1 MNNPG
6 QIRERKL
13 PMIEVRNLTKYFG
26 AKKVV
31 DSISFQM
38 EKGEI
43 LGFLGPNGAGKSTTM
58 RMITGFIP
66 PSGGTAVVGDADIIE
81 DSISAR
87 SKIGYL
93 PENAPVYPDM
103 TVHGY
108 LDFCA
113 EIRGFAGAER
123 KKRVADTLE
132 KCFLTEVRYQSINTL
147 SKGFKQRVCFAQS
160 IIHDPGYLILDE
172 PTDGLDPN
180 QKHEVRLMIQRMS
193 ADKAIIL
200 STHILEEMDAVCTR
214 AIIIAKGHI
223 VADDT
228 PSNLRTYSSVHG
240 AVSLTLRGS
249 DSEGFLSFVQ
259 GVSGVRTAKILEQN
273 ADEFRV
279 RVFPEKPDVIIA
291 DKVLASLSQRSDDVK
306 SVFVE
311 KGRLEEVFRNIT
323 SDS

>member
-93 PENAPVYPDM
+93 PENAPDTWISVLRSGDS
-103 TVHGY
+103 
-108 LDFCA
+108 
-113 EIRGFAGAER
+113 RER
-123 KKRVADTLE
+123 NGKSGWQTLW
-132 KCFLTEVRYQSINTL
+132 R
-147 SKGFKQRVCFAQS
+147 
-160 IIHDPGYLILDE
+160 
-172 PTDGLDPN
+172 
-180 QKHEVRLMIQRMS
+180 
-193 ADKAIIL
+193 
-200 STHILEEMDAVCTR
+200 
-214 AIIIAKGHI
+214 
-223 VADDT
+223 
-228 PSNLRTYSSVHG
+228 
-240 AVSLTLRGS
+240 
-249 DSEGFLSFVQ
+249 
-259 GVSGVRTAKILEQN
+259 N
-273 ADEFRV
+273 A
-279 RVFPEKPDVIIA
+279 
-291 DKVLASLSQRSDDVK
+291 S
-306 SVFVE
+306 
-311 KGRLEEVFRNIT
+311 
-323 SDS
+323 

>member
-1 MNNPG
+1 
-6 QIRERKL
+6 
-13 PMIEVRNLTKYFG
+13 MIEVRNLTKYFG